1 MTIKHVALNSFTP
14 AQATI
19 INGVVIDGY
28 VDGQPMQFIR
38 TADNRIKP
46 AIGTT
51 VHTSYGTGQV
61 VGYTESNRLRVA
73 ISQFNEDFEFVTAD
87 ESDIYDAEEYVSRIA
102 RSMNVGI
109 ASSRETFE
117 RLYKSEITGKLSPRN
132 EDRMTAAFQ
141 WFDDNE
147 VVVSGSNKS
156 LEPTDMVV
164 ARIIGDE
171 RETPSERKARI
182 KRERALATKLA
193 NAMLSVQSDDSDDSD
208 DAVPADILA
217 EMNECFGE

>member
-28 VDGQPMQFIR
+28 VDGQPMQFVR

-73 ISQFNEDFEFVTAD
+73 ISQFNEDFEFLTSD

-132 EDRMTAAFQ
+132 EERMTAAFQ

-193 NAMLSVQSDDSDDSD
+193 NAMLSAQSDDSD